1 MNAIFC
7 GISVVLFY
15 FCYRPPK
22 FEDMNASNSKL
33 QQLKELDYVGLAL
46 YSGGAVSLLLG
57 FGEYSRI
64 TNIIFLLLGM
74 EINESTNIK

>member
-22 FEDMNASNSKL
+22 FEDMNGSKSKL

-57 FGEYSRI
+57 FGEYTGITSTIPPLLSMRI
-64 TNIIFLLLGM
+64 I
-74 EINESTNIK
+74 ESSNIK